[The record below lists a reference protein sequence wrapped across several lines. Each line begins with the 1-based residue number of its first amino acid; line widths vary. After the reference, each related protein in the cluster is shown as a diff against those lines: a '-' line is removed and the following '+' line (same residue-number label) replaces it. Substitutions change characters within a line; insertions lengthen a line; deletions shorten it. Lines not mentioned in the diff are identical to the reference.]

1 MFLSGF
7 SCAIKR
13 AAAAAFTV
21 LLLAPA
27 QAQTR
32 TDALTGFPDRPVK
45 MIVPAP
51 PGSGPDSIGR
61 LLGQKLS
68 EQWGKPVIVENVV
81 GAGGHLGHER
91 GAKAPP
97 DGLTILMGLIGPM
110 SVSTS
115 LYSKM
120 PFDPVK
126 DLAPITMLVK
136 LPNLLVVNPKLPVKD
151 IRELIAYAK
160 ANPDKVRYGHPGAG
174 TSLHLAAEQFNLLA
188 GTRISGVPYKAS
200 SQMTTDVLGGHIE
213 MVFHNVPVVLP
224 HVRSGALRVLG
235 ITSAQ
240 RNPALPDIP
249 TLAESGLSGFE
260 VTSWYAMYA
269 PAATPKPIIERLNA
283 SIARALSNPDVKAW
297 LTAQAGEGGGDSPEE
312 LAAFQ
317 AAETLKWRKLTTT
330 ANITAE

>member
-1 MFLSGF
+1 MFHSGF
-7 SCAIKR
+7 SRAVKL
-13 AAAAAFTV
+13 AAAATFSV
-21 LLLAPA
+21 LQMAPA
-27 QAQTR
+27 QAQLR
-32 TDALTGFPDRPVK
+32 TDALIGFPDKPVK

-51 PGSGPDSIGR
+51 PGSGPDAIGR

-110 SVSTS
+110 SVSHS

-136 LPNLLVVNPKLPVKD
+136 LPNLLVLNPKVPVKD
-151 IRELIAYAK
+151 IRELIAYTK
-160 ANPDKVRYGHPGAG
+160 ANPDKIRYGHPGAG
-174 TSLHLAAEQFNLLA
+174 TSLHLAAEQLNLQA
-188 GTRISGVPYKAS
+188 GTRISGIPYKAS
-200 SQMTTDVLGGHIE
+200 SQMTIDVVGGHIE
-213 MVFHNVPVVLP
+213 MIFHNVPVVLP
-224 HVRSGALRVLG
+224 HVRSGTLRVLG

-249 TLAESGLSGFE
+249 TLAESGLTGFE
-260 VTSWYAMYA
+260 VTSWDAMYA

-283 SIARALSNPDVKAW
+283 SIAKALAHPDVKAW
-297 LTAQAGEGGGDSPEE
+297 LTAQAGEGGGESPEE

-317 AAETLKWRKLTTT
+317 AAETVKWRKLITA
-330 ANITAE
+330 ANITAD